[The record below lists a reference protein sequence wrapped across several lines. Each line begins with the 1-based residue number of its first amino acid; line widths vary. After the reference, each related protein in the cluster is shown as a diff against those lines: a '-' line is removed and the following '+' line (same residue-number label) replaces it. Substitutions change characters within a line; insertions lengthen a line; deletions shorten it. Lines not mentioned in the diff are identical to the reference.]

1 MTDRRNKGK
10 YEVCQD
16 CGAHLDHGEQC
27 DCASSYEEEAEQS
40 ADRRINAEI

>member
-1 MTDRRNKGK
+1 MTDRMNKGK

-27 DCASSYEEEAEQS
+27 DCASSYEVEAES
-40 ADRRINAEI
+40 VYKEETR

>member
-16 CGAHLDHGEQC
+16 CGAHLDHGEQY
-27 DCASSYEEEAEQS
+27 DCESSCKEETESIYKEET
-40 ADRRINAEI
+40 R

>member
-27 DCASSYEEEAEQS
+27 DANPLARKKQNQYIRKKH
-40 ADRRINAEI
+40 DNT